1 MQTKEQRTAA
11 VRALRQ
17 SAIIANS
24 AVDSMLRAA
33 TKGNPEKFLRCWTA
47 EQKAK
52 AK

>member
-1 MQTKEQRTAA
+1 MQTREQRNTA
-11 VRALRQ
+11 VRACRQ
-17 SAIIANS
+17 SAITTNS

-52 AK
+52 SK